1 MANYKI
7 IDTPAGSKSLLYIN
21 PEDSREVRLHS
32 VYDPLKESERT
43 VGSFNPGRSNLIIV
57 AGLGLG
63 YHVEYL
69 KKRFP
74 SHFIIIIEKDAEV
87 TELARLYNPDS
98 IKDIPLITSTMDL
111 PAVFEQIDI
120 STIKGASAY
129 IHRPSYFLNREF
141 YDAVLKDIKEYIGSK
156 VSDLLTRFEFEENW
170 ISHIFKNIHH
180 VYSSTPVIELFGKF
194 RDMPGI
200 IVSAGPSLKKNAR
213 LLNSIRDRALIVCVD
228 TAFKVLHRFNV
239 VPHIVM
245 TLDSQKYSLKHFL
258 GIMESGS
265 ALLADM
271 VSYPRLVES
280 YSGGKIFSTTTKY
293 YSDRNGDVRR
303 ETTPVWDWVEEF
315 TGPVGDIQSGGSV
328 ATSVFDLLL
337 NLGCS
342 SIVLLGQDLAYTGR
356 EIHCSGTYHNDEWLP
371 KTSRFL
377 NLETINQRVIRKRKI
392 KYIEGYKG
400 KGKVVT
406 DFVFDIY
413 RNWFRDSAAKVDI
426 PVINATE
433 GGARIENTEERS
445 LSEILQ
451 SAKTPPRTPDQI
463 LKNVLSKKSSNCGN
477 IKKPAVLLDAVNKAI
492 GEIENIKQKSLSLLN
507 NNSADEEILNAVNNS
522 FASKLITPFLRK
534 VFVYF
539 ARHPDLPQEKAS
551 VLLMNELNASFI
563 KLIRMLGICKQNLQK
578 IR

>member
-1 MANYKI
+1 MAKYKI
-7 IDTPAGSKSLLYIN
+7 ADTPAGSKTLLYIN

-32 VYDPLKESERT
+32 IYDPLKESERSA
-43 VGSFNPGRSNLIIV
+43 GSFNPGRSNLIII
-57 AGLGLG
+57 AGLALG
-63 YHVEYL
+63 YHAEYL
-69 KKRFP
+69 RKRFP
-74 SHFIIIIEKDAEV
+74 AHLIIIIEKDAEV
-87 TELARLYNPDS
+87 IQLARLNNPGA
-98 IKDIPLITSTMDL
+98 IKDISTVTSTADL

-120 STIKGASAY
+120 STIKGASTY
-129 IHRPSYFLNREF
+129 IHRPSYSLNREF
-141 YDAVLKDIKEYIGSK
+141 YDAVLKGIKEYIGSK

-180 VYSSTPVIELFGKF
+180 VYTSTPVIELFGRF
-194 RDMPGI
+194 RGMPGI

-228 TAFKVLHRFNV
+228 TAFKVLHRMGV

-265 ALLADM
+265 VLLADM
-271 VSYPRLVES
+271 VCYPRLVGS
-280 YSGGKIFSTTTKY
+280 YPGEKILSTTTKY
-293 YSDRNGDVRR
+293 YSDKNGNVKR
-303 ETTPVWDWVEEF
+303 ETTPIWDWMEEF
-315 TGPVGDIQSGGSV
+315 TGAVGDIQSGGSV

-413 RNWFRDSAAKVDI
+413 RNWFRDSAARVNI

-433 GGARIENTEERS
+433 GGARIENTVETP
-445 LSEILQ
+445 LGEILQ
-451 SAKTPPRTPDQI
+451 STKTQPRTPDQI
-463 LKNVLSKKSSNCGN
+463 LKAELGNKSGS
-477 IKKPAVLLDAVNKAI
+477 IKKPVVLLDAVNKAI
-492 GEIENIKQKSLSLLN
+492 AAIEDIKRKTSSGI
-507 NNSADEEILNAVNNS
+507 SSDEEMLNIINNS
-522 FASKLITPFLRK
+522 FASKLITPFLRR

-539 ARHPDLPQEKAS
+539 ARHPDLPQQKAS
-551 VLLMNELNASFI
+551 ELLMNELNATFA
-563 KLIRMLGICKQNLQK
+563 KLTRMLGMCKQNLQK